1 MRRLGLVVL
10 MLSAG
15 VACQDV
21 PDWIDATP
29 DRYLEMRPSPDRMVN
44 DQGNYNGGWYSEFT
58 GRINPEDASGDD
70 YTFKTWLHFNI
81 DDPAY
86 YIVAQLVVTDI
97 AGNLAMTITEKATGA
112 FHEADVVYT
121 FGDQVQ
127 GDPAATSFTDSAT
140 GSFIRLDGDTLS
152 FDVKSDGLRV
162 EGSAAAIFDRPLVQ
176 ITRYHDGYG
185 DLVFWGNISVTA
197 GTVTVDGR
205 ETALTVGALGLY
217 DRSIGHKRT
226 TLNWNYVAVSGDAMN
241 PATGEHALFALQG
254 SVDLP
259 RTRPRVDHKCHGLWL
274 GGTLF
279 KPSSIFFD
287 YTILNQD
294 TRTTSDWHLSSPPGE
309 AVSYDLTVRPA
320 SGQTEMF
327 HRRNK
332 SSSLWFFERDFNQYY
347 GVASGTITVNGVTWV
362 VTDVYALLEDAYVV
376 L

>member
-1 MRRLGLVVL
+1 MRRLVIGLV
-10 MLSAG
+10 MLSGLA
-15 VACQDV
+15 ACQDV

-44 DQGNYNGGWYSEFT
+44 ESGNYNGGWYSEFT

-97 AGNLAMTITEKATGA
+97 AGNLAMTITDKATGA

-121 FGDQVQ
+121 FGDEVQ
-127 GDPAATSFTDSAT
+127 GDTAATSFTDSAT
-140 GSFIRLDGDTLS
+140 GSFIKLDGGALS
-152 FDVKSDGLRV
+152 FDVKSNGLRV
-162 EGSAAAIFDRPLVQ
+162 AGSAEAIFERPLVQ

-185 DLVFWGNISVTA
+185 DLVFWGNIRVTEW
-197 GTVTVDGR
+197 TVTVDDR
-205 ETALTVGALGLY
+205 ESPLAVGSLGLY

-226 TLNWNYVAVSGDAMN
+226 TLNWNYVAVSGEAVN
-241 PATGEHALFALQG
+241 EATGERALFALQG

-274 GGTLF
+274 DGALY

-287 YTILNQD
+287 YDITDQD
-294 TRTTSDWHLSSPPGE
+294 RRTTSDWHLHSPAGE
-309 AVSYDLTVRPA
+309 TASYDLTVRPA

-332 SSSLWFFERDFNQYY
+332 SSSLWFFERDFSQYY
-347 GVASGTITVNGVTWV
+347 GVASGTVTVNGVTWV
-362 VTDVYALLEDAYVV
+362 ITDVYALLEDAYVV